1 MANKGFRGAAMQ
13 RTRRQ
18 LTDEP
23 WEVSGFKIQ
32 PVARLNGWHWTA
44 ANGNAGGGFVSLA
57 PAEVIVQDPNGGEQH
72 LALSNPN
79 KGPLIGMFASAVS
92 IAAVCSLLMIVL
104 GVIGAKR
111 LVGR

>member
-1 MANKGFRGAAMQ
+1 MANIGFGGASMR

-18 LTDEP
+18 VTGEP

-32 PVARLNGWHWTA
+32 PVARLKGWHWSA
-44 ANGNAGGGFVSLA
+44 PNGNAGGGIVSLA
-57 PAEVIVQDPNGGEQH
+57 PAEVIVQDPNGGEQR

-79 KGPLIGMFASAVS
+79 KGPLAGMFAAATS
-92 IAAVCSLLMIVL
+92 IAVL
-104 GVIGAKR
+104 CTLVMLVVSFIGAKR

>member
-1 MANKGFRGAAMQ
+1 MANSRFGGASMH

-18 LTDEP
+18 LTGEP

-32 PVARLNGWHWTA
+32 PVARLRGWHWTA
-44 ANGNAGGGFVSLA
+44 PNGKAGAGFVSLA
-57 PAEVIVQDPNGGEQH
+57 PAEVIVQDPNGGEQR

-79 KGPLIGMFASAVS
+79 KGPLVGMLAGAVS
-92 IAAVCSLLMIVL
+92 VAAVCGLLMLVFTL
-104 GVIGAKR
+104 IGAKR